1 MLYSRVSSFSS
12 FDECVDDLSAVKAPF
27 LLRVFVIFSKAENNK
42 QQQQQRK
49 EEEDE
54 DENDVF
60 NSRKTILSRFRE
72 LYSVCE

>member
-1 MLYSRVSSFSS
+1 LSSFQSG
-12 FDECVDDLSAVKAPF
+12 E
-27 LLRVFVIFSKAENNK
+27 

-49 EEEDE
+49 EEED

-72 LYSVCE
+72 LCSFCE

>member
-1 MLYSRVSSFSS
+1 MSSKSG
-12 FDECVDDLSAVKAPF
+12 EQ
-27 LLRVFVIFSKAENNK
+27 

-49 EEEDE
+49 EEEED

-72 LYSVCE
+72 LCSVCEYSDSRSSRESASITS

>member
-1 MLYSRVSSFSS
+1 MSSKSG
-12 FDECVDDLSAVKAPF
+12 EQ
-27 LLRVFVIFSKAENNK
+27 

-54 DENDVF
+54 DENDVL

-72 LYSVCE
+72 LCSVCE